1 MITDIDSLG
10 LIPAPLSVRLG
21 EGSSLTGASS
31 IKPVVTLTEEQ
42 LGFSEAEESADPALR
57 ADAYVL
63 EIKKDG
69 IFIKA
74 HSDAG
79 AFYAEQTLR
88 QLTMTFGD
96 SLPVCRIEDVPVFQ
110 WRGFMMDCCRNFFPV
125 DFILKMI
132 DVAALHKLN
141 RFHWHLTDDQGWR
154 FPVKGYER
162 VTQIGAF
169 RSDHRYT
176 WYPEKIKGG
185 FYTAEDIAKVRQCA
199 KEHHVEIV
207 PEIETAGHTLA
218 LLASYPELGCVGAGY
233 QVEDRFGIFDDVVCA
248 GNDKVLEFFDKAIE
262 SLCELFPE
270 SRYIHIGGDECP
282 RTRWWDCEKCRK
294 RIEDNGLYD
303 KNGEPDANQL
313 QGWLTDRYIEMI
325 TKRGKL
331 PVGYEEVLKERKEPL
346 SKSMVVHYW
355 NRKDL
360 FEEAVEKGHTIL
372 MSPQNEGCYLDAR
385 HYDGGFEPGALRTK
399 TVYDSYSFAP
409 LGTGENRLT
418 EEQISHV
425 LGGQG
430 MLWTEIVYFPR
441 NAEYMLFP
449 RLSAL
454 SEVFWLREDKKD
466 FDSFSRRLAVHK
478 QRLDALD
485 VVYYK
490 GKLR

>member
-1 MITDIDSLG
+1 MNKGIDSLG
-10 LIPAPLSVRLG
+10 LVPAPLFVRFD
-21 EGSSLTGASS
+21 GSCSGSAESS
-31 IKPVVTLTEEQ
+31 GNQHVTLTDEP
-42 LGFSEAEESADPALR
+42 LGFSDAKEPENPALR
-57 ADAYVL
+57 SEAYIL
-63 EIKKDG
+63 EIKDEG
-69 IFIKA
+69 VFIKA
-74 HSDAG
+74 HTDAG
-79 AFYAEQTLR
+79 AFYAQQTLR
-88 QLTMTFGD
+88 QLSLTFHD
-96 SLPVCRIEDVPVFQ
+96 ELPLLRIEDAPQFE
-110 WRGFMMDCCRNFFPV
+110 WRGFMMDCCRNFFPT

-162 VTQIGAF
+162 VTQVGAY
-169 RSDHRYT
+169 RTDHRYT

-185 FYTAEDIAKVRQCA
+185 FYTEEDIAKICQCA
-199 KEHHVEIV
+199 KEHHIEII

-218 LLASYPELGCVGAGY
+218 LLASYPEFGCVGAGY
-233 QVEDRFGIFDDVVCA
+233 QVEDRFGIFDDVICA
-248 GNDKVLEFFDKAIE
+248 GNDKVLDFFDKAIE

-303 KNGEPDANQL
+303 KDGEPDANQL
-313 QGWLTDRYIEMI
+313 QGWLTDKYIQMI
-325 TKRGKL
+325 TKRGRI
-331 PVGYEEVLKERKEPL
+331 PIGYEEVLKERKDPL
-346 SKSMVVHYW
+346 SKDMVVHYW
-355 NRKDL
+355 NRKQL
-360 FEEAVEKGHTIL
+360 FDEAVEKGHTII
-372 MSPQNEGCYLDAR
+372 MSPQNCGCYLDAR
-385 HYDGGFEPGALRTK
+385 HYDGGLEPGALRTK

-409 LGTGENRLT
+409 MGSGNDRLT
-418 EEQISHV
+418 EKQAAHV

-449 RLSAL
+449 RLCAL
-454 SEVFWLREDKKD
+454 SEVFWLPEDKKD

-485 VVYYK
+485 VDYYK